1 MNLMCMYAYCKFY
14 NAIGITER
22 EEKSMNTGN
31 IQRRLESI
39 TRKWWFFLLL
49 ILVNIFLPPYVSKGF
64 EWSEVGWITGT
75 ILSNA
80 LVYTYTVLYPI
91 FKIIPIGFVVS
102 IIFLRNRVTRLFSL
116 YAAITYVLFAFLQS
130 IAVTEEYGLGIITVN
145 VVMFGIVAA
154 FWFWEALAQRNDF
167 VPQKRSAW
175 KYWVIPLAVLAFWY
189 PLNPDTMMP
198 DFNPIYLLAN
208 MAGLAFCLMTPVYLA
223 ILTLYYPNVNM
234 ASLRVTSL
242 VGAIIGFYNMLTNFI
257 LFPTLLWW
265 NGVLHIPLMT
275 ISVYGLILS
284 LKKR

>member
-1 MNLMCMYAYCKFY
+1 
-14 NAIGITER
+14 
-22 EEKSMNTGN
+22 MNTEN

-49 ILVNIFLPPYVSKGF
+49 ILANIFLPPYVSKGF
-64 EWSEVGWITGT
+64 EWSEIGWITGT

-80 LVYTYTVLYPI
+80 LVYTYTALYPI

-116 YAAITYVLFAFLQS
+116 YVAITYVLFAFLQN
-130 IAVTEEYGLGIITVN
+130 IAVTEEHGLGIITVN

-167 VPQKRSAW
+167 VPQKWSAW

-257 LFPTLLWW
+257 MFPTLLWW